1 MGGYIVYANYT
12 HDTPSNNCKSTG
24 NTGLTCKM
32 DVNTFLLGKYMAAA
46 AITTAKPVASSETYV
61 DISAAGAGGGNWQ
74 FKAVSAGAA
83 GVALAD
89 LDAKWYFPKYVKPA
103 KVDAEDA
110 ATGDRLNKGDKLS
123 VFVGGQKVSSASNA
137 AAGVAGDACGTGIAV
152 DKGAATLA
160 AGSLALAAALAM

>member
-1 MGGYIVYANYT
+1 MGGYIVYADY
-12 HDTPSNNCKSTG
+12 PVAGCAATG
-24 NTGLTCKM
+24 TGGGCLM
-32 DVNTFLLGKYMAAA
+32 AASSFLLGKYMAAA
-46 AITTAKPVASSETYV
+46 AITTTKPIASSETYV

-74 FKAVSAGAA
+74 FKAVSAGAN

-103 KVDAEDA
+103 KVDAEDS

-123 VFVGGQKVSSASNA
+123 VFVGGQKVSSAGNA
-137 AAGVAGDACGTGIAV
+137 AAAAAGDACGSGIAV